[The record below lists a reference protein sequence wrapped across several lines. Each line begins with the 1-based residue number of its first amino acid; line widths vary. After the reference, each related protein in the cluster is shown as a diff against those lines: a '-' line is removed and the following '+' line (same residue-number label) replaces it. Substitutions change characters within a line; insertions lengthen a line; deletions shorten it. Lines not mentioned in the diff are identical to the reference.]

1 MTDDKSSIL
10 NYHTPAGAIPGD
22 EFVKLVANMRASQK
36 RWPMHPQQASIETMA
51 LEMKVDEALERGVVM
66 SVVRQRPG
74 SEWAAPD
81 HATLDPISETDG
93 LPLASDAP

>member
-1 MTDDKSSIL
+1 MTNKFSGL
-10 NYHTPAGAIPGD
+10 NYYTPVGAIPGLD
-22 EFVKLVANMRASQK
+22 FLKLVADMRASQK

-81 HATLDPISETDG
+81 HATLDTISETDG